1 MELITILENLLK
13 NQSVNNG
20 GNPASRLN
28 IFHKLFLA

>member
-20 GNPASRLN
+20 GNLSSRLN
-28 IFHKLFLA
+28 IFHKLFLS